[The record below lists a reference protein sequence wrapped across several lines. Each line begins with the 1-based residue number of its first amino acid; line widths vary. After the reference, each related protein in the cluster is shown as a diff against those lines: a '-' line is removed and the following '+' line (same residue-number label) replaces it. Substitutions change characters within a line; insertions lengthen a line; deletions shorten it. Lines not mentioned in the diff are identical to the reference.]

1 MVNKLS
7 ERQESILTF
16 IKDFLDEHS
25 YPPTVRDI
33 QTGCNISST
42 SVVDYNLR
50 ILQRDGY
57 LKRETEV
64 SRGIELL
71 GSNKPRV
78 HDFVTV
84 PVLSN
89 IAAGEPL
96 SVNTQ
101 ENWNHEN
108 TETVDLP
115 ITGTDGVTQ
124 NVQRISICKLL
135 QERAEDLALLIK
147 LKTRE
152 MGYEEPNEASL
163 VLTGGASNLDG
174 LTKIVASLTTPKV
187 RLGIPTELVNIPEEF
202 FHPSKATSLGIL
214 LWAADSFET
223 IGGPEKSIPQKLANL
238 YFSKL
243 NLILKFL
250 NIK

>member
-7 ERQESILTF
+7 ERQERILTF

-108 TETVDLP
+108 METVDLP
-115 ITGTDGVTQ
+115 NFLVDGKDNVFGVRVKGQSMIDAFITDG
-124 NVQRISICKLL
+124 
-135 QERAEDLALLIK
+135 D
-147 LKTRE
+147 
-152 MGYEEPNEASL
+152 L
-163 VLTGGASNLDG
+163 VLLEPTQSAANGDM
-174 LTKIVASLTTPKV
+174 VAAWIKDNQEVTLKHFYLENGTV
-187 RLGIPTELVNIPEEF
+187 RLQPANPNMDPIYVPADKVSVQGRVVGVIRSVN
-202 FHPSKATSLGIL
+202 
-214 LWAADSFET
+214 
-223 IGGPEKSIPQKLANL
+223 
-238 YFSKL
+238 
-243 NLILKFL
+243 
-250 NIK
+250 

>member
-1 MVNKLS
+1 MIKKLS
-7 ERQESILTF
+7 ERQESILTY
-16 IKDFLDEHS
+16 IKGFLDEHS

-71 GSNKPRV
+71 GSNKPKIQ
-78 HDFVTV
+78 DFVSV
-84 PVLSN
+84 PILSN

-101 ENWNHEN
+101 DNWNHEN

-115 ITGTDGVTQ
+115 NFLVDGKDDVFGVRVKGQSMIEAFITDG
-124 NVQRISICKLL
+124 
-135 QERAEDLALLIK
+135 D
-147 LKTRE
+147 
-152 MGYEEPNEASL
+152 L
-163 VLTGGASNLDG
+163 VLLEPTNNAVNGDM
-174 LTKIVASLTTPKV
+174 VAAWIQDNQEVTLKHFYLENGTV
-187 RLGIPTELVNIPEEF
+187 RLQPANPTMDPIYVPADKVSVQGRVVGVIRSVN
-202 FHPSKATSLGIL
+202 
-214 LWAADSFET
+214 
-223 IGGPEKSIPQKLANL
+223 
-238 YFSKL
+238 
-243 NLILKFL
+243 
-250 NIK
+250 